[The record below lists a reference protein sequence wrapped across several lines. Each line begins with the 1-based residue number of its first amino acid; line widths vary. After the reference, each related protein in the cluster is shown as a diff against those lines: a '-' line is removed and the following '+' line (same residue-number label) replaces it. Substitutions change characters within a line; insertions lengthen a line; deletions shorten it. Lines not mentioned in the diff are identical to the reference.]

1 MSQDEAKRSLRLI
14 KQRINEGAAGVR
26 DQRDRTLPLL
36 DERLAGQLRGAIQ
49 SYNEACKATK
59 EAIDGI
65 IASLEP
71 QPVTRLPLELSYP
84 KLRASD
90 GSHIGVCAALVPSL
104 LFNHA
109 IDDADLA
116 DWLDWL
122 CALRA
127 GNQIRAFAWGGWE
140 PHTWDWI
147 LTPYQKRGDLYDL
160 DKWNEDFWN
169 MFDRRLAMIADRNL
183 TCIVSL
189 NDNCSIHDRRTGYWA
204 WSWWNG
210 CNNRNGT
217 ATEPAA
223 MYHWYEE
230 HNQHRPGWPELGE
243 YLRHFYDHA
252 IKVTMRYWPF
262 VKIELGN
269 EVRAA
274 QLWHEMMAS
283 FAEPYRPEG
292 WSHFPKYSL
301 QSSIEK
307 ADYAWLREK
316 RLEAVCIQS
325 IHGCCD
331 AWKMLSM
338 INTYGKPGVKYI
350 ASQDGCYPTS
360 TPEATRSFVREVL
373 KAGHDVELNL
383 RPHFAL
389 VGGEWTGRYQRT
401 DWTFRRMMHDSEP
414 WMRAAATGWQE
425 AL

>member
-1 MSQDEAKRSLRLI
+1 MSQEEAKRSLRLI
-14 KQRINEGAAGVR
+14 KQWINEGAAGVR
-26 DQRDRTLPLL
+26 EQRDRTLPLL
-36 DERLAGQLRGAIQ
+36 DERLAGKLRGAIQ
-49 SYNEACKATK
+49 SYNETCKATK

-71 QPVTRLPLELSYP
+71 QPVTQLPLELSYP

-116 DWLDWL
+116 RWLDWL

-147 LTPYQKRGDLYDL
+147 LTPYQKRGDLYNL
-160 DKWNEDFWN
+160 DAWNEDYWN
-169 MFDRRLAMIADRNL
+169 MLDRRLAMIADRNL

-210 CNNRNGT
+210 RNNVNKT
-217 ATEPAA
+217 AREPAA

-243 YLRHFYDHA
+243 YLRRFYERA
-252 IKVTMRYWPF
+252 IATAMRYWPF

-274 QLWHEMMAS
+274 QKWHEKMAR
-283 FAEPYRPEG
+283 FAEPHRPEG
-292 WSHFPKYSL
+292 WSRFPRYSL

-307 ADYAWLREK
+307 ADYAWLKALAEI
-316 RLEAVCIQS
+316 EQ
-325 IHGCCD
+325 
-331 AWKMLSM
+331 
-338 INTYGKPGVKYI
+338 YGKPDVKYI

-360 TPEATRSFVREVL
+360 IPEVTRSFVREVL

-389 VGGEWTGRYQRT
+389 EDGEWKGQFRWT
-401 DWTFRRMMHDSEP
+401 DWTFQRMRHDTEL
-414 WMRAAATGWQE
+414 WMKAAAVGWQE

>member
-26 DQRDRTLPLL
+26 AERDRTLPLL
-36 DERLAGQLRGAIQ
+36 DERQAGKLRGAIQ

-59 EAIDGI
+59 ETIDGI

-71 QPVTRLPLELSYP
+71 QPSPRLPLELSYP

-116 DWLDWL
+116 RWLDWL
-122 CALRA
+122 CELRA

-160 DKWNEDFWN
+160 EEWNEDYWN
-169 MFDRRLAMIADRNL
+169 MLDRRLAMIADRNM

-189 NDNCSIHDRRTGYWA
+189 NDNCSIHDRPRGYWG

-210 CNNRNGT
+210 HNNRNGT
-217 ATEPAA
+217 A
-223 MYHWYEE
+223 E
-230 HNQHRPGWPELGE
+230 HNAHLPGWRKLGE
-243 YLRHFYDHA
+243 YLRRFYERA
-252 IKVTMRYWPF
+252 IATAMYYWPF

-274 QLWHEMMAS
+274 QLWHEMMAR
-283 FAEPYRPEG
+283 FAEPHRPEG
-292 WSHFPKYSL
+292 WSRFPRYSL
-301 QSSIEK
+301 QSSIDK
-307 ADYAWLREK
+307 ADYAWLKEK
-316 RLEAVCIQS
+316 RLEAVCLQS
-325 IHGCCD
+325 IHGCFNEVS
-331 AWKMLSM
+331 ALAE
-338 INTYGKPGVKYI
+338 IEQYGKPDVKYI
-350 ASQDGCYPTS
+350 ASQDGCYPASQDGCYPTS
-360 TPEATRSFVREVL
+360 IPEVTRSFVREVL

-389 VGGEWTGRYQRT
+389 EDGEWKGQFRWT
-401 DWTFRRMMHDSEP
+401 DWTFQRMMRDTEP
-414 WMRAAATGWQE
+414 WMKAAAAGWQE